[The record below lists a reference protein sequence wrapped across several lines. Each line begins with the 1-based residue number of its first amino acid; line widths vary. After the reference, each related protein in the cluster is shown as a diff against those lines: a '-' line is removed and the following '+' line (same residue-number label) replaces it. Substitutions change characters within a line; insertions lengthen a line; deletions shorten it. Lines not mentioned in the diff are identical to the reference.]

1 MRVVCDIEET
11 TLTNDEGLDVESVEA
26 TCRKCGHVTES
37 FGTDDRSVR
46 RCLALMREEC
56 PRGQWNF
63 YVSDDP
69 GGDVAEWF

>member
-1 MRVVCDIEET
+1 MKVVCDVEEV
-11 TLTNDEGLDVESVEA
+11 TLANDEGLDVEGVEA

-37 FGTDDRSVR
+37 FGTDEPSIR

-63 YVSDDP
+63 YVQGS
-69 GGDVAEWF
+69 GGDVEE

>member
-1 MRVVCDIEET
+1 MRVVCDVEEV

-37 FGTDDRSVR
+37 FGTDDPSIK

-56 PRGQWNF
+56 PKGQWNF
-63 YVSDDP
+63 YV
-69 GGDVAEWF
+69 GGDIEEWN